1 MKRLIVNADDF
12 GMSPAINAGIIQAHR
27 GGIVTSATIVANGA
41 SFAEAVRL
49 AAANPELG
57 VGVHLNLVEGRP
69 VSPAPQVASL
79 VDETGRLGGSSLAVA
94 ARQWLGRVDRDEL
107 LLELEAQIARVIDAG
122 IQPTHVDSHMHT
134 HCLPGIAEA
143 VAAAAARFGIGRV
156 RCAAERVS
164 RPTRD
169 VSPGSWMRST
179 VVSYLATRSR
189 HRLWAR
195 GLRTTDHFVGP
206 RFMGRLD
213 SRRLHS
219 IIEGLP
225 AGTTELMCHPAA
237 APEPPVRIDR
247 VAELAALTSGRLRDA
262 IAARS
267 IRLVSFAAL

>member
-12 GMSPAINAGIIQAHR
+12 GMSPAINAGIIRAHR
-27 GGIVTSATIVANGA
+27 RGIVTSATIVANGA

-49 AAANPELG
+49 AAANPQLG

-69 VSPAPQVASL
+69 VARAGSVSSL
-79 VDETGRLGGSSLAVA
+79 VDQTGRFRGASVALAA
-94 ARQWLGRVDRDEL
+94 HHWRGRINRDEL
-107 LLELEAQIARVIDAG
+107 VLELEAQISRVIDAG
-122 IQPTHVDSHMHT
+122 LQPTHVDSHMHT
-134 HCLPGIAEA
+134 HCLPGIDEA
-143 VAAAAARFGIGRV
+143 VAAAAARFGIRRV

-179 VVSYLATRSR
+179 VVSYLAARSR
-189 HRLWAR
+189 DRLRAR

-213 SRRLHS
+213 LRRLQA

-237 APEPPVRIDR
+237 APEPPDRIDR
-247 VAELAALTSGRLRDA
+247 VAELAALTSGRARM
-262 IAARS
+262 IVAARGVE
-267 IRLVSFAAL
+267 LVTFANV